1 MSSILIGMIGT
12 MYLEVTQLNLGSI
25 HSIQSR
31 NFNSLSHVNT
41 KEIPIGYN
49 MQVQHQSGAPLQ
61 LL

>member
-1 MSSILIGMIGT
+1 MSSILIRMIVT
-12 MYLEVTQLNLGSI
+12 MYLEVTQLNPGSI

-41 KEIPIGYN
+41 KEIPRLQYAGPT
-49 MQVQHQSGAPLQ
+49 SKGAPLQ

>member
-1 MSSILIGMIGT
+1 MIGT

-41 KEIPIGYN
+41 KEIPRLQYAGPT
-49 MQVQHQSGAPLQ
+49 SKGAPFTIALRHSKGN
-61 LL
+61 

>member
-1 MSSILIGMIGT
+1 MSSILIRMIGT
-12 MYLEVTQLNLGSI
+12 MYLEVTQLNLGSSI

-41 KEIPIGYN
+41 KEIPRLQYAGPT
-49 MQVQHQSGAPLQ
+49 SKGAPLQ